1 MPRYIDNIWGH
12 SPKTG
17 RMYFR
22 DSSGNALIS
31 SLDCKHFE
39 LTDRHEDIDDCRST
53 SYCANN
59 LLDENDSG
67 QAKNVPGFSMTG
79 YPDATIQNYKG
90 RIMSL
95 CFLRINKFMIKMLKV
110 NNIDICPITFQE
122 NSMDSTKMIN

>member
-1 MPRYIDNIWGH
+1 MNCYESIFSEMPRYIDNIWGH

-39 LTDRHEDIDDCRST
+39 LTDRHEDIDDCRIAG
-53 SYCANN
+53 YCADN

-90 RIMSL
+90 TIIALYFVRI
-95 CFLRINKFMIKMLKV
+95 RKFYDQNVKTI
-110 NNIDICPITFQE
+110 QH
-122 NSMDSTKMIN
+122 

>member
-53 SYCANN
+53 SYCADN

-67 QAKNVPGFSMTG
+67 QAKNVPGFSLTG
-79 YPDATIQNYKG
+79 FPVSLTDFPEATIGNYKG

-95 CFLRINKFMIKMLKV
+95 CFLRIGKFPKY
-110 NNIDICPITFQE
+110 
-122 NSMDSTKMIN
+122 